1 MKLLFEKKWYLLI
14 MLLVL
19 IIGVLA
25 TYLFLQ
31 NDANKESESHYTF
44 QNLSSETVDLP
55 REDETEEM
63 EEIVNKVDVKG
74 AVNAPGLY
82 VANADDRVLDLIE
95 KAGGLTQDADANG
108 VNFAL
113 RVEDQMVIYV
123 PKIGE
128 EGVSN
133 KNEGVSQTLGG
144 QTSSGKVNINRADE
158 TELQTL
164 TGIGPSKAEAI
175 IQYRTENGPFKTIED
190 LKNISGIGEKTF
202 EKLKDD
208 ITI

>member
-1 MKLLFEKKWYLLI
+1 MKLLFEKKWYILI
-14 MLLVL
+14 MLFVL
-19 IIGVLA
+19 IMGVLA

-31 NDANKESESHYTF
+31 NDSNNKSESHYAF
-44 QNLSSETVDLP
+44 QNLSSETENLP
-55 REDETEEM
+55 REDENEEM

-74 AVNAPGLY
+74 AVKVPGLY

-128 EGVSN
+128 EEMPN
-133 KNEGVSQTLGG
+133 KNDGVSQTLGG